1 MTRWSRRPGMASPAV
16 ASRRRSRY
24 FFRARAFL
32 PEIASEEWRV
42 SCARSVRVVVSRG
55 FVPRRHEIRVF
66 VARGMW
72 DFSTEMIFPERHFL
86 G

>member
-1 MTRWSRRPGMASPAV
+1 
-16 ASRRRSRY
+16 
-24 FFRARAFL
+24 
-32 PEIASEEWRV
+32 
-42 SCARSVRVVVSRG
+42 VSRG